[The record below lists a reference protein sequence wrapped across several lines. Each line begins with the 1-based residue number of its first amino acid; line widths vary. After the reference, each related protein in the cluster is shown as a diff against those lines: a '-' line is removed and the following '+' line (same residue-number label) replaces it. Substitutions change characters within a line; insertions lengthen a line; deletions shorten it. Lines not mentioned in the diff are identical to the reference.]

1 MTRPVSSES
10 NTFTAEN
17 VILYLPPGPLKG
29 LRRQDLAKST
39 LENNAWPILN
49 KDSENQLSTDDFS
62 AESALSKMTAAT
74 VVTVNYRLGPSE
86 PETQPSTPT
95 DGTETSSSN
104 ESPEAQIY
112 QYPTPVHDTL
122 TGLDWILDNLNPTK
136 LAIFG
141 SHIGGS
147 LALMLALTEA
157 KSVHAVAAL
166 DPICD
171 WPGLDDYCIT
181 DADADSEK
189 SSKRHKKHKKV
200 SPPDLIPLLEARQ
213 TYFSSFS
220 RCFDPFASPIL
231 LLRSAGR
238 DVPKTFPKYLTGA
251 DYPVPVL
258 ENDITSGLDEESWD
272 GNMGI
277 TLDPPSP
284 IRRRKALS
292 RWPPYGLDYGSSG
305 PSWSGPDYG
314 VKRLEI
320 ELPWVRVFSSDNSLS
335 DGVGK
340 PHYKNSMARSTVL
353 GHQAEEMVSVM
364 QRACFWGREKGFGE
378 RRVTLLRADE
388 DLGRDVRRYFED
400 VFSTEY
406 RDD

>member
-1 MTRPVSSES
+1 MTRPVSSENNAS
-10 NTFTAEN
+10 TAEN

-29 LRRQDLAKST
+29 LRRQDAAQST
-39 LENNAWPILN
+39 LEHNAWPIL
-49 KDSENQLSTDDFS
+49 KEDSENQLSPGGFS
-62 AESALSKMTAAT
+62 AETALSKMTSAT
-74 VVTVNYRLGPSE
+74 VVTVNYRLGPPE
-86 PETQPSTPT
+86 PETRPTPI
-95 DGTETSSSN
+95 DETETPSPN
-104 ESPEAQIY
+104 ESSEPQIH

-122 TGLDWILDNLNPTK
+122 TALDWILNNLNPTK
-136 LAIFG
+136 LGIFG

-157 KSVHAVAAL
+157 KSVHAIAAL

-181 DADADSEK
+181 ETDPETEK
-189 SSKRHKKHKKV
+189 PSKRHKKHKQV
-200 SPPDLIPLLEARQ
+200 APIDLVPLLEARE

-238 DVPKTFPKYLTGA
+238 DVPTTFPKYLTGPE
-251 DYPVPVL
+251 YPVPVL
-258 ENDITSGLDEESWD
+258 ENDITPERDEEWD

-277 TLDPPSP
+277 TLDAPSP

-314 VKRLEI
+314 VKRLEV
-320 ELPWVRVFSSDNSLS
+320 ELPWVRIFSSGSGSS
-335 DGVGK
+335 DGGGK
-340 PHYKNSMARSTVL
+340 THAKNPLARSTVL
-353 GHQAEEMVSVM
+353 GHQAEEMVSAM

-378 RRVTLLRADE
+378 RRVTLSRVDE
-388 DLGRDVRRYFED
+388 NLGRDVRKYFED
-400 VFSTEY
+400 VFGTDY